1 MSEEGT
7 TEGDTLAM
15 TFTESAQKPI
25 LVTLENQVPE
35 IKQVWIADDA
45 TGAGKLQ
52 QLKEWWRMVTTI
64 EGAKYG

>member
-1 MSEEGT
+1 
-7 TEGDTLAM
+7 M